1 MAGAPEAVNIEQ
13 IERLADKVKDLI
25 GLLEDSRSELSQTI
39 EVNERLQLEVKSLRA
54 NLANAQSTSS
64 EVPTLLAEREQIRER
79 VQDMLKQLEA
89 VNI

>member
-1 MAGAPEAVNIEQ
+1 MAGALEAVNLEQ
-13 IERLADKVKDLI
+13 IERLADKVKELI
-25 GLLEDSRSELSQTI
+25 GLLENTRGELSQTV
-39 EVNERLQLEVKSLRA
+39 EVKERLQLENESLRA
-54 NLANAQSTSS
+54 NLASAKSTSS

>member
-1 MAGAPEAVNIEQ
+1 MEHTRG
-13 IERLADKVKDLI
+13 
-25 GLLEDSRSELSQTI
+25 ELSQTV
-39 EVNERLQLEVKSLRA
+39 EVNERLQLENESLRA
-54 NLANAQSTSS
+54 NLASAQSTSS

>member
-1 MAGAPEAVNIEQ
+1 MAGALEAVNLEQ
-13 IERLADKVKDLI
+13 IERLADKVKELI
-25 GLLEDSRSELSQTI
+25 GLMEHTRGELSQTV
-39 EVNERLQLEVKSLRA
+39 EVNERLQLENESLRA
-54 NLANAQSTSS
+54 NLASAQSTSS

>member
-1 MAGAPEAVNIEQ
+1 MAGAPDVVNIEQ
-13 IERLADKVKDLI
+13 IERLAEKVKDLI

>member
-25 GLLEDSRSELSQTI
+25 GLLEHTRSELSQTV
-39 EVNERLQLEVKSLRA
+39 EVNERLQLEIESLRA
-54 NLANAQSTSS
+54 NLASAQSTSS

>member
-1 MAGAPEAVNIEQ
+1 MAGALEAVNLEQ
-13 IERLADKVKDLI
+13 IERLADKVKELI
-25 GLLEDSRSELSQTI
+25 GLLENTRGELSQTV

>member
-1 MAGAPEAVNIEQ
+1 MAGALEAVNLEQ
-13 IERLADKVKDLI
+13 IERLADKVKELI
-25 GLLEDSRSELSQTI
+25 GLLENTRGELSQTV
-39 EVNERLQLEVKSLRA
+39 EVKERLQLENESLRA
-54 NLANAQSTSS
+54 NLASAQSTSS

>member
-1 MAGAPEAVNIEQ
+1 MVNIEQ
-13 IERLADKVKDLI
+13 IERLAEKVKDLI